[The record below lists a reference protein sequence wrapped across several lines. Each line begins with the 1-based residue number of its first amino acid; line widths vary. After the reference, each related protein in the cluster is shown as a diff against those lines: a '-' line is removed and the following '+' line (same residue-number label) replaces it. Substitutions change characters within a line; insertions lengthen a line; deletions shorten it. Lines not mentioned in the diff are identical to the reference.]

1 MTAVTG
7 EDEFFDHSVLQKHTG
22 KEFNMNG
29 QGPLNVRAI
38 RVQFSEPFGGKAS
51 KEETEGSL
59 AL

>member
-1 MTAVTG
+1 MEIDPYESREAKT
-7 EDEFFDHSVLQKHTG
+7 
-22 KEFNMNG
+22 
-29 QGPLNVRAI
+29 PLKVRAI